1 MKIKLITVYW
11 RDIPSQLIAQR
22 GRVRQKVL
30 LSARFQEVVDRAAM
44 RAGKGS
50 STAYLS
56 EWRRV
61 SETVET
67 AMDMAELLAVRAE
80 QLETQ
85 YSDAQLEGMIRA
97 HGEALG

>member
-30 LSARFQEVVDRAAM
+30 LRARFQEAVDRAAM